1 MAKYKV
7 GDKVRIVSERPSSC
21 GFAENMCKYL
31 GTVMTI
37 SKVFESDIPSYKME
51 EDKGGVEFLLPRALL
66 GDIADG
72 WIWREEWI
80 SGMADE
86 AEKTQCEI
94 LTVHIRFCGSLTVAE
109 LMKGGKVVKVANAR
123 CNPEDTYD
131 RGEGAKV
138 AVNRLFEKKQKDSTD
153 NQQSVIGK
161 KFRVIGVSHDAIHF
175 FKIGTVVR
183 VAGVSESGNY
193 FCEAVSNSQDVVCQ
207 FISPKDLGPLWVPEK
222 RAAQ

>member
-7 GDKVRIVSERPSSC
+7 GDKVRIVSERPSSG
-21 GFAENMCKYL
+21 GFTENMCKYL

-37 SKVFESDIPSYKME
+37 SKVFESDNPSYKME
-51 EDKGGVEFLLPRALL
+51 EDKGRIEFLLPRALL

-72 WIWREEWI
+72 GIWSEEWI

-86 AEKTQCEI
+86 CEI

-161 KFRVIGVSHDAIHF
+161 KFRVIGVSHDVIHF
-175 FKIGTVVR
+175 FKIGIVVR

-207 FISPKDLGPLWVPEK
+207 FISPKDLEPLWASEK